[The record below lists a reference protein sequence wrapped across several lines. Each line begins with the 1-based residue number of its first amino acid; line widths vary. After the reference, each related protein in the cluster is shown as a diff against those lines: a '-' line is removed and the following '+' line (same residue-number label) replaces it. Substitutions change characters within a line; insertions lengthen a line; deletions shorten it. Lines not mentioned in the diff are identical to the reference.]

1 MSDNKSILIK
11 LLKVMAAYFGLYAI
25 HYLILP
31 NTPIHGRYGITG
43 YFDISQYIMSIS
55 ILLFPVFDIIY
66 LKSNIFFGFLGIVL
80 YSTCVYIYDA
90 NAANFTRQEDSVR
103 LQLIVF
109 NTSDSAKAN
118 QVLKEAIANP
128 ADFTSYA
135 RKYNANIQGVTEN
148 GETQEIPLTQLSSR
162 FGPLNEAIKDVKAG
176 QIVNKVVT
184 VGNDLYVVKVLE
196 RNGKGLIPFEKVK
209 ETIKTQ
215 LRNQKRQVE
224 QQKYLKSIS
233 DEFKLS
239 NMDEALKNIK

>member
-90 NAANFTRQEDSVR
+90 NAVYELGYSGFFSSSYSKEGLVFI
-103 LQLIVF
+103 LKVIVGGYVF
-109 NTSDSAKAN
+109 IYIIFSFIINTIIDIREYKKN
-118 QVLKEAIANP
+118 K
-128 ADFTSYA
+128 
-135 RKYNANIQGVTEN
+135 
-148 GETQEIPLTQLSSR
+148 
-162 FGPLNEAIKDVKAG
+162 KDEEK
-176 QIVNKVVT
+176 KV
-184 VGNDLYVVKVLE
+184 DK
-196 RNGKGLIPFEKVK
+196 
-209 ETIKTQ
+209 
-215 LRNQKRQVE
+215 
-224 QQKYLKSIS
+224 
-233 DEFKLS
+233 D
-239 NMDEALKNIK
+239 